1 MAATFDFYKLR
12 HDEFIIKNVHFVSD
26 DKFKTIK
33 SVYFSTCEKSK
44 EFFNQLKKAAKE
56 FNIPSSVYY
65 DSGDLTELNFN
76 HYKNAA
82 IVRLKNSINLGL
94 GDVRIQFVL
103 NKETKAIEL
112 NLISALFWVIKWKT
126 KIKLTIE
133 DSTPMKD
140 LITIFLR

>member
-1 MAATFDFYKLR
+1 MAATFYFYKLR

-33 SVYFSTCEKSK
+33 TVYFSTCEKSK

-65 DSGDLTELNFN
+65 DSGDLTELNFS

-94 GDVRIQFVL
+94 GDVRIQFIL
-103 NKETKAIEL
+103 NEETKAIEL
-112 NLISALFWVIKWKT
+112 NLISALF
-126 KIKLTIE
+126 
-133 DSTPMKD
+133 
-140 LITIFLR
+140 